1 MGHLQHY
8 IFGYDLTNIEQA
20 QWHIE
25 EHYEED
31 KDYIIHI
38 GMGEDVMNAIDI
50 LSEAMLSD
58 ETLSSLINECE
69 GKGLWID

>member
-8 IFGYDLTNIEQA
+8 IFGYDLTIIEQA
-20 QWHIE
+20 QFHIE

-38 GMGEDVMNAIDI
+38 GIGEDVMNAIDI
-50 LSEAMLSD
+50 LSEAMLQD
-58 ETLSSLINECE
+58 ETLSSLINDCE
-69 GKGLWID
+69 GKGFWID